1 METTFPPVHFGRAM
15 DDPDSDQLVR
25 LVSAAAAGDQSAWRD
40 IVDRC
45 SPRVFAVVRAQCRDD
60 ELAEEIVQSAFCT
73 VVQKLSEYEEG
84 GRFEAWLLRIAMN
97 RLRDEMRRRSRQAVP
112 TDAATLVDL
121 AGGGQDATGEE
132 GGGVPDGLLLQGLQ
146 RLPDADQEILHLRHV
161 GGLSFKEISEALE
174 TPIGTLL
181 ARHHR
186 ALRKLRQLL
195 QESIPED
202 SE

>member
-1 METTFPPVHFGRAM
+1 M
-15 DDPDSDQLVR
+15 DDSDSEQLVR
-25 LVSAAAAGDQSAWRD
+25 LVAAAAAGDQAAWRD
-40 IVDRC
+40 IVERC
-45 SPRVFAVVRAQCRDD
+45 TPRVHAVVRAQCRDD

-73 VVQKLSEYEEG
+73 VVQKLPEYEEG

-112 TDAATLVDL
+112 TDATTLVEM
-121 AGGGQDATGEE
+121 AGGARDLSAED
-132 GGGVPDGLLLQGLQ
+132 GGLLPDGQLLQGLQ
-146 RLPDADQEILHLRHV
+146 RLPEADQEILHLRHV

-186 ALRKLRQLL
+186 ALRKLKQILE
-195 QESIPED
+195 ESAPEGPA
-202 SE
+202 